1 MKFIEKL
8 LLRFMGA
15 FQFLTILPIHGST
28 APIHESAPFFPLVGA
43 MIGLVSALPMAFLP
57 TPMGLNAALSL
68 CIQLGLTGMLH
79 EDGLAD
85 IADAVRAGRSR
96 ERIFEILKDSHVGS
110 FGVVAVVIA
119 LILRWQGLQ
128 GTANP
133 YLNSFQIMGYV
144 AAAEGLSRCA
154 ILWLSLVTPA
164 ARAGSG
170 AELSDNKSFM
180 ILLASVVQ
188 AVFLSSFIEV
198 ALRLW
203 LLGGL
208 LVIVAV
214 ARRYFI
220 ARLGGVVGD
229 CFGAVQQVAVIYCLI
244 VYSWPTF

>member
-1 MKFIEKL
+1 MKFIENL

-15 FQFLTILPIHGST
+15 IQFLTILPIAGST
-28 APIHESAPFFPLVGA
+28 APVHESAPFFPVIGA
-43 MIGLVSALPMAFLP
+43 MIGLVSSLPMAWLP
-57 TPMGLNAALSL
+57 TPMGLNAALTL
-68 CIQLGLTGMLH
+68 CLQLILTGMLH

-85 IADAVRAGRSR
+85 IADAVRAGRTR

-110 FGVVAVVIA
+110 FGVAALVIA
-119 LILRWQGLQ
+119 LILRWQGLS

-133 YLNSFQIMGYV
+133 YLNPFQIMGYV

-154 ILWLSLVTPA
+154 ILWLGLVTPA
-164 ARAGSG
+164 ARPGSG
-170 AELSDNKSFM
+170 ADLSENRSFF
-180 ILLASVVQ
+180 ILIASMVQ
-188 AVFLSSFIEV
+188 AVFLSSFI
-198 ALRLW
+198 ALNLRLW

-208 LVIVAV
+208 LLIVAI

-220 ARLGGVVGD
+220 SRLGGVVGD